1 MSLSRF
7 GGFFNA
13 LSFNYGGGAGMPP
26 PLIVQSAPSSS
37 PIQNPG
43 TLVLEGAVAVT
54 TDGQSFFP
62 LNTNA
67 PTLVGSGSNQ
77 ETVTPSAV
85 SNATSPT
92 PGLPTF
98 TGTFTNIHGQ
108 GDPLASATFG
118 LQEAID
124 YANDQGGGVV
134 VIDAQW
140 SRAGGTDAMVS
151 AAVYP
156 SPTIVSVQDNRS

>member
-13 LSFNYGGGAGMPP
+13 LNFNYGGGIGMPP
-26 PLIVQSAPSSS
+26 PLVVLSAPSSS
-37 PIQNPG
+37 PIVNPG
-43 TLVLEGAVAVT
+43 TLVLEGAVAVA
-54 TDGQSFFP
+54 TDGTPFYP

-77 ETVTPSAV
+77 ETVTPSSV
-85 SNATSPT
+85 SNATSPV
-92 PGLPTF
+92 PGQPTF
-98 TGTFTNIHGQ
+98 TGTFTKIHGQ

-124 YANDQGGGVV
+124 YANSQGGGKVC
-134 VIDAQW
+134 IDAAWTQ
-140 SRAGGTDAMVS
+140 AGGTTTIKN
-151 AAVYP
+151 AAVFP
-156 SPTIVSVQDNRS
+156 SPTIVSIQDNRS